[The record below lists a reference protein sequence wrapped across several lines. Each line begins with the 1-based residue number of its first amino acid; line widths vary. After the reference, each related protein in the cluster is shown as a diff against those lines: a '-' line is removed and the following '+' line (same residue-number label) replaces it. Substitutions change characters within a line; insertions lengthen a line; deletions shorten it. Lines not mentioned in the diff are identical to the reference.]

1 MALKVFKYTKQPSGE
16 VSNRVVYPV
25 QLVDDKMLSIDLTD
39 LTDEERL
46 DKIAVL
52 DAIHK
57 QYIAAMKE
65 AGFASRYR
73 YFFLDQME
81 DL

>member
-1 MALKVFKYTKQPSGE
+1 MALKTFKYTKQPSGE
-16 VSNRVVYPV
+16 VSHRVVYPV

-39 LTDEERL
+39 LEDEERAEQVL
-46 DKIAVL
+46 IL

-65 AGFASRYR
+65 AGFGSRYR
-73 YFFLDQME
+73 YFFLEQME
-81 DL
+81 